1 MDAFGDAGLRE
12 SFWDLHRKLG
22 QSYQALYA
30 EFTNLKPF
38 RTSGKGAHWHVAR
51 SARHVPGPSSPDRR
65 LKCGTNLTRASRA
78 VAGKPSERSTLDAT
92 STCTCRDHGRSDEFC
107 RQLLSWILHSCL
119 PGSSRS
125 CTSHDISS
133 VGHHAER
140 RTMSP
145 DVLPQRRLSG
155 SGVARMNAR
164 IFMDMVTPDRYA
176 DDRKAAVEKEPKMEK
191 VVSRKLGIQ
200 SLFKALFTFE
210 QIRAQEKCQYQL
222 GGGCVR
228 EHAERKHGRRLGS
241 FAQAKTML
249 HLGSKIL
256 EDLLSTTQKSRA
268 GCDDKFVMTPGG
280 RSRAIWDA
288 LRMLCV
294 IIDIVVIPL
303 RFFDSPIGDAK
314 QSLSVFALIFW
325 TCDIIASFR
334 TGQSAEVGSNLS
346 IVLFRQEWRHAIPS
360 LSNLEVPAGYFENGT
375 LVMESQK
382 VACHYLKRAFIF
394 DFAVVLLDYILLGL
408 DGFGPV
414 DQLPEPIR
422 IVQFIRMI
430 RVGRLYKWNQMFF
443 SLRERIESNNWVARI
458 SILNIICQILLLYHV
473 VACIF
478 FGIGKFYKG
487 EISWIEHYG
496 LAEQSFAYQYSTTL
510 HWALCQLGMGS
521 NIIEATNLP
530 ERLFGILAVLTSE
543 PVRSLVSLMTSLLT
557 SLHNEREEELHQ
569 FRLLRSFLV
578 RNQIDRALS
587 QRVTRFLQHSWT
599 VQREALSETQVPLL
613 NLLHKRSLN
622 LLAFVDQ
629 LFEGDNLQQKDVAHD
644 IAASAITQNAL
655 ASGEVVF
662 YYQNLAEHVFM
673 AHSGSLAYWQNGGK
687 TVAKA
692 DIWIAEMCL
701 WTPWSFVGD
710 LITQE
715 VTVFDSWPERISVF
729 EKVDRE
735 ELEDD
740 HGRNKFN
747 IFGAKDRKRRASV
760 LKGQKSDKCDE
771 LERANNLLP
780 AANGLPGIVDF
791 EGFEATT
798 GARHGV
804 NGLAHSF
811 EQGPSALVLKVA
823 LPVQSMEEV
832 QLEVGDTEVRLS
844 LGTAEWQ
851 CFPLPKAVAN
861 ASSPMAKFSRKRQEL
876 MISWQLKALAKEV
889 VNGYHSEVKET
900 PKDADEAKQAVAVNG
915 LDHPEVGNVLQD

>member
-1 MDAFGDAGLRE
+1 MSSYGQGGLSLAQLISPRP
-12 SFWDLHRKLG
+12 LNR
-22 QSYQALYA
+22 
-30 EFTNLKPF
+30 NI
-38 RTSGKGAHWHVAR
+38 
-51 SARHVPGPSSPDRR
+51 SAPTGP
-65 LKCGTNLTRASRA
+65 
-78 VAGKPSERSTLDAT
+78 
-92 STCTCRDHGRSDEFC
+92 
-107 RQLLSWILHSCL
+107 
-119 PGSSRS
+119 
-125 CTSHDISS
+125 
-133 VGHHAER
+133 GHHAER

-155 SGVARMNAR
+155 SGVASMNAR

-191 VVSRKLGIQ
+191 VVSRKNVSINLAGVASESMLSESMDDDLEALHRPRQCFTSVSLQPKASMRLAKVEQGI
-200 SLFKALFTFE
+200 
-210 QIRAQEKCQYQL
+210 
-222 GGGCVR
+222 GGR
-228 EHAERKHGRRLGS
+228 
-241 FAQAKTML
+241 
-249 HLGSKIL
+249 GSKIL

-334 TGQSAEVGSNLS
+334 T
-346 IVLFRQEWRHAIPS
+346 
-360 LSNLEVPAGYFENGT
+360 GYFENGT

-530 ERLFGILAVLTSE
+530 ERLFGILAVLVAVVTFS
-543 PVRSLVSLMTSLLT
+543 SLVSLMTSLLT

-613 NLLHKRSLN
+613 NLLSKSLQGELQFARHKRSLN

-715 VTVFDSWPERISVF
+715 VTVFVSINQERFCDIVCKSPDTQHMAKSFAEDYVSSLNLYRVSSDLWQF
-729 EKVDRE
+729 PGE

-804 NGLAHSF
+804 
-811 EQGPSALVLKVA
+811 
-823 LPVQSMEEV
+823 
-832 QLEVGDTEVRLS
+832 
-844 LGTAEWQ
+844 
-851 CFPLPKAVAN
+851 
-861 ASSPMAKFSRKRQEL
+861 
-876 MISWQLKALAKEV
+876 
-889 VNGYHSEVKET
+889 
-900 PKDADEAKQAVAVNG
+900 
-915 LDHPEVGNVLQD
+915 